1 MARPDRCIA
10 DPFERNVKHPYIC
23 YRNGMSD
30 FLCLRFTEVLH
41 LIGEPDFRDV
51 RLSWEYGKPDEE
63 DRPKVLAFQVHYCEL
78 QAWGQYRCR
87 TKVLN

>member
-1 MARPDRCIA
+1 M
-10 DPFERNVKHPYIC
+10 
-23 YRNGMSD
+23 
-30 FLCLRFTEVLH
+30 LH

-51 RLSWEYGKPDEE
+51 RLRWEYGKPDEE

-87 TKVLN
+87 TKVLTELKNVVVNLRINMA